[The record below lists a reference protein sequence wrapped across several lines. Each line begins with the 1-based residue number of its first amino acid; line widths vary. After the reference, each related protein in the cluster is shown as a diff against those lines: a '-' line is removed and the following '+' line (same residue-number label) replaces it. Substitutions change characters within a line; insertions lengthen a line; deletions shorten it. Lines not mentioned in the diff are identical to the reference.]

1 MKAAAVFALRVL
13 VLTLVLII
21 VFMIAINVAGMAQAP
36 LPSPQAASTPAA
48 QAQQAASL
56 LRPLLAYAFLVSLVT
71 AWIIQNSRWRGPKLI
86 AALVFTFYGLM
97 TFISQIETI
106 VYLRAKM
113 PQGLIKNLFVMGA
126 VVALLF
132 VPLAVLIM
140 GKIRGPEQPHAERV
154 TLKNQAAR
162 FGILAIVY
170 VVLYYLFGY
179 YVAWQNPELRLY
191 YSGTTELKS
200 LYQGMR
206 SNVIGTP
213 WMLPFQFGRGL
224 LWPLFAYPVVR
235 MLNTRRIETAG
246 IIAALFGVGSFVL
259 FIPNP
264 LMPASVAHSHFWE
277 TLCSDLLLGAIVGWV
292 LAADARPTAPGQTQA
307 MSAGNRYE
315 AGDPNSWVEKLSSF
329 GDGRK

>member
-1 MKAAAVFALRVL
+1 MKAAALFALRVV

-21 VFMIAINVAGMAQAP
+21 VFIIASNLAGMAKAP
-36 LPSPQAASTPAA
+36 LPSAQAGSTPAA

-56 LRPLLAYAFLVSLVT
+56 LGPLLAYTFLVSLVI
-71 AWIIQNSRWRGPKLI
+71 AWIIQRSRWRRFKLI

-97 TFISQIETI
+97 TVITQIETI

-113 PQGLIKNLFVMGA
+113 PPGLIKKLFVMGLI
-126 VVALLF
+126 VAFLF

-140 GKIRGPEQPHAERV
+140 GKIRGPEQPHAEHAL
-154 TLKNQAAR
+154 TLKSLAAR
-162 FGILAIVY
+162 FAILAIVY

-191 YSGTTELKS
+191 YSGTAELKS
-200 LYQGMR
+200 FYQQMH
-206 SNVIGTP
+206 STVTATP
-213 WMLPFQFGRGL
+213 WMLPFQFARGL
-224 LWPLFAYPVVR
+224 LWSLFAYPVVR
-235 MLNTRRIETAG
+235 MLNTRRIEAAA
-246 IIAALFGVGSFVL
+246 IIAALFAVGSFAL

-292 LAADARPTAPGQTQA
+292 LAANTTADRPG
-307 MSAGNRYE
+307 
-315 AGDPNSWVEKLSSF
+315 
-329 GDGRK
+329 

>member
-1 MKAAAVFALRVL
+1 MKASAVFALRVL

-21 VFMIAINVAGMAQAP
+21 VFIIATNVVGMAPA
-36 LPSPQAASTPAA
+36 PSPSARAAPTPTD

-56 LRPLLAYAFLVSLVT
+56 LRPLLVYTFLVSLVT
-71 AWIIQNSRWRGPKLI
+71 AWIIQKSRWRGLKLI

-97 TFISQIETI
+97 TVITQIETI

-113 PQGLIKNLFVMGA
+113 PPGLIKSLFVIGA
-126 VVALLF
+126 IVAVLF

-140 GKIRGPEQPHAERV
+140 GKIRGPEQPPAEHAPTLRTTAERF
-154 TLKNQAAR
+154 A
-162 FGILAIVY
+162 ILAIVY

-191 YSGTTELKS
+191 YSGTTELRS
-200 LYQGMR
+200 FYQQVR
-206 SNVIGTP
+206 FTVTATP
-213 WMLPFQFGRGL
+213 WMLPFQFARGL
-224 LWPLFAYPVVR
+224 LWVLFAYPVVR
-235 MLNTRRIETAG
+235 MLNTKRIETAA
-246 IIAALFGVGSFVL
+246 ITAALFGVGSFAL

-292 LAADARPTAPGQTQA
+292 LAADARPTLE
-307 MSAGNRYE
+307 R
-315 AGDPNSWVEKLSSF
+315 F
-329 GDGRK
+329 

>member
-21 VFMIAINVAGMAQAP
+21 VFMIATNVAGMAQVP
-36 LPSPQAASTPAA
+36 LPSAQAPSTPTG

-56 LRPLLAYAFLVSLVT
+56 LRPLLAYTFLISLVT
-71 AWIIQNSRWRGPKLI
+71 AWIIQRSRWRGLKLI

-97 TFISQIETI
+97 TFMSQIETI
-106 VYLRAKM
+106 AYLRAKM
-113 PQGLIKNLFVMGA
+113 PPGLIAKLFVMGA
-126 VVALLF
+126 VVAFLF

-140 GKIRGPEQPHAERV
+140 RKIRGPEQPHVESAP
-154 TLKNQAAR
+154 TLKSQAIR

-170 VVLYYLFGY
+170 VALYYLFGY

-200 LYQGMR
+200 FYQQMR
-206 SNVIGTP
+206 SNVTGTP
-213 WMLPFQFGRGL
+213 WMLLIQFGRGL
-224 LWPLFAYPVVR
+224 LWTLFAYPVVR

-246 IIAALFGVGSFVL
+246 IIMALFGVGSFAL
-259 FIPNP
+259 LIPNP

-277 TLCSDLLLGAIVGWV
+277 TLWCDLLLGAIVGWV
-292 LAADARPTAPGQTQA
+292 LAADARPTAQGQTQET
-307 MSAGNRYE
+307 SVR
-315 AGDPNSWVEKLSSF
+315 SS
-329 GDGRK
+329 